1 MNDPKKQL
9 REKLETCYAE
19 YHRQWMQLPAAELI
33 QKAEEIAAVQLM
45 AKEAPNQVSA
55 EQAEYLLQFKNPLEV
70 VCDSWLSENGSDVS
84 VIDEELSHVLWRLV
98 DTGDAEVIYET
109 ESPEPEKL
117 YFGIFHVQENG
128 NETRFASI
136 GNHDLLYT
144 ADQLRRYVQHED
156 AASTFENLYPNRV
169 EITEHE
175 FDRYVRERLDDS
187 CRVADAFHID
197 FDKGEFS
204 GLRIMDGWES
214 FQIKDIC
221 SAVSH
226 AMRKEGADT
235 EEQWDRLLDRLRGKE
250 ITPNNQYRFLEGE
263 RSLRPEEISFSGD
276 IDQND
281 NLLNF
286 YVETNFNVDEVFGTD
301 VMTAENDDFLNVY
314 ADYDLEENCVCDTLT
329 VLLNRANGEQFA
341 YKYQMN
347 AEEQAV
353 MTQKM
358 DAYSMERFGESLSD
372 CRKQYLEEDA
382 QPSQTLSL

>member
-70 VCDSWLSENGSDVS
+70 VSDSWLSENGSDVS

-109 ESPEPEKL
+109 ELPEPEKL

-136 GNHDLLYT
+136 GNHELLYT
-144 ADQLRRYVQHED
+144 ADQLRRYVQHEETVS
-156 AASTFENLYPNRV
+156 AFENLYPNRV

-175 FDRYVRERLDDS
+175 FDRYARERLGDS
-187 CRVADAFHID
+187 GRVTGAFRID

-204 GLRIMDGWES
+204 SLHISDGWKS
-214 FQIKDIC
+214 FRIKDIC

-226 AMRKEGADT
+226 AMRKQDASVD
-235 EEQWDRLLDRLRGKE
+235 EQWDRLFERLRGKE
-250 ITPNNQYRFLEGE
+250 LTSDSEYGFLKGE

-329 VLLNRANGEQFA
+329 VLLNCANGEQFA

>member
-1 MNDPKKQL
+1 MNDPKKQF
-9 REKLETCYAE
+9 REKIENCYAE
-19 YHRQWMQLPAAELI
+19 YHKQWMNLSTAELI
-33 QKAEEIAAVQLM
+33 QKAEEITVIRLM
-45 AKEAPNQVSA
+45 AREVPNQVSA

-70 VCDSWLSENGSDVS
+70 VSDSWLSENGSDVS
-84 VIDEELSHVLWRLV
+84 VIDEGLSHVLWRLV
-98 DTGDAEVIYET
+98 DTGDAESIYEK
-109 ESPEPEKL
+109 ELPDPAQL

-128 NETRFASI
+128 NETRFTSI
-136 GNHDLLYT
+136 GNHELLYT
-144 ADQLRRYVQHED
+144 ADQLRRYVQYEETVS
-156 AASTFENLYPNRV
+156 AFENLYPNRV

-187 CRVADAFHID
+187 GRVAGAFHIN

-214 FQIKDIC
+214 YQIKDIC
-221 SAVSH
+221 LAVSH

-250 ITPNNQYRFLEGE
+250 ITPNSRYAFLEGE

-281 NLLNF
+281 NLLSF

-301 VMTAENDDFLNVY
+301 VMTAENDDFLNIY

-329 VLLNRANGEQFA
+329 VLLERANGEQFP
-341 YKYQMN
+341 YRYRLN
-347 AEEQAV
+347 AEEQAAV
-353 MTQKM
+353 TQKM
-358 DAYSMERFGESLSD
+358 DDYCINQLGVSLSD
-372 CRKQYLEEDA
+372 CREQYLEEDA
-382 QPSQTLSL
+382 QPSQNLSM